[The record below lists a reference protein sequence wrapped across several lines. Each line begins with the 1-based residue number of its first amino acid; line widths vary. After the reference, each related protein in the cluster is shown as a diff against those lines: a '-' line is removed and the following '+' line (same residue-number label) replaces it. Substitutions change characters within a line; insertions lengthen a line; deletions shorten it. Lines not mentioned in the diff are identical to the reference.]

1 MSIFQRLTLK
11 ALRQNKMRTAVTI
24 VGIILSTA
32 LITAVTTGVSSCF
45 QFMLEVV
52 EVQDGTWYG
61 KTYGI
66 PEEEQKELA
75 KKEEIQQFATWGN
88 VTYGKLPRAAV
99 RSTPYLHI
107 SSYGGDF
114 TKLLSVKILEGRLPK
129 DSTELILPRSVNL
142 RGKMNYQTGDTI
154 TLETGLRKDPE
165 TGKVWWQDYPYEKKE
180 KFQTQ
185 GNKTYHIVGFY
196 DSAQLGYW
204 GEGEAPGYVALTLQ
218 DSAIRADNA
227 MCYYSL
233 SDPKICDNFTSA
245 LEKEYKKKFGED
257 ECWVTQNYMYLKL
270 LNGSLNS
277 SAKQLLIITMVVL
290 IAIVMF
296 GSVALIYNAF
306 SISVNE
312 RKKQYGILASV
323 GASKRQLQ
331 KMVLVEAGVVSLIGI
346 PLGVLAGIGG
356 LSLAF
361 YGLRDEFSL
370 FLYEEGGIGIPIH
383 MSAALWAIILA
394 VVVAY
399 VTVLIS
405 AYIPARKT
413 MKVSVI
419 EVIRQ
424 NDDVVEKT
432 GKLKTSRFTKRLF
445 GLEGVIASKN
455 FKRNRKKYRAT
466 VVSLF
471 ISIVLFVSVNSFCQ
485 YMTEAMEQMN
495 AEYNCDIFIRDAMDS
510 HGVTGEEVYDTLREV
525 GGITKSSQY
534 YSYYMLPLVTEAK
547 YLDKEEIAVS
557 TDMTLIFVEDSIYK
571 EFLQKQKLNPD
582 IYTNPDKITATVY
595 DHIIHWDNENNR
607 YIDSKVLNNLPET
620 VTVGIPN
627 EEWTEEVGYE
637 EKWDSQ
643 KRFYNQKEVAL
654 GQLVEEVPFG
664 VDHEKNSGLLLMFP
678 QSFMDKFVNVS
689 ASKVTGDMDRI
700 MTFNANDPY
709 ESFAQMQNCLDEM
722 SQKLFDEG
730 TVMNVDR
737 QFRVSNAMMKIMR
750 IFSFGFILLI
760 SLIAIANV
768 FHTIATNVILRRRE
782 FAMLRSVGLTQRGF
796 YKMMYYECC
805 LYGIKG
811 LLFGIP
817 VSLGITAYMSYE
829 MNRNFAISFRMP
841 WQLIG
846 MAILGVFSVVFITM
860 FYAIRKIQKDNVAE
874 TLKQDIF

>member
-24 VGIILSTA
+24 MGIILSTA

-61 KTYGI
+61 QTYGI

-88 VTYGKLPRAAV
+88 VTYGKLPKAAD
-99 RSTPYLHI
+99 SSIPYLHI
-107 SSYGGDF
+107 SSYDGDF
-114 TKLLSVKILEGRLPK
+114 TKLLSVKMLEGRLPK
-129 DSTELILPRSVNL
+129 DSTELILPRAVNL
-142 RGKMNYQTGDTI
+142 RGKMNYKTGDTI

-165 TGKVWWQDYPYEKKE
+165 TGEIWWQDYPYDKKE
-180 KFQTQ
+180 KFQTR
-185 GNKTYHIVGFY
+185 GNKTYQIVGFY

-204 GEGEAPGYVALTLQ
+204 GEAGAPGYVALTLQ

-233 SDPKICDNFTSA
+233 SDPKICDNFTAA
-245 LEKEYKKKFGED
+245 LEREYEKKFGED
-257 ECWVTQNYMYLKL
+257 ECWVIQNYRYLKL

-277 SAKQLLIITMVVL
+277 SAKQLLIITMAVL

-331 KMVLVEAGVVSLIGI
+331 KMVLAEAGVVSLIGI

-356 LSLAF
+356 LSLGF

-370 FLYEEGGIGIPIH
+370 FHYNEGGIGITIH
-383 MSAALWAIILA
+383 MSVALWAIILA
-394 VVVAY
+394 IVVAY

-405 AYIPARKT
+405 AYIPARKA

-424 NDDVVEKT
+424 NDDVVEKP
-432 GKLKTSRFTKRLF
+432 GKLKTSRLTKRLF

-471 ISIVLFVSVNSFCQ
+471 ISIVLFVSVNCFCQ
-485 YMTEAMEQMN
+485 YMTEVMEQMN
-495 AEYNCDIFIRDAMDS
+495 TEYNCDIFIRDDMDS

-534 YSYYMLPLVTEAK
+534 YSYYMLSLATKAK
-547 YLDKEEIAVS
+547 YLDKDTYHQGQPEPFPDNEEEIAVS

-571 EFLQKQKLNPD
+571 EFLQKQNLNPD
-582 IYTNPDKITATVY
+582 NYINPDNITATVY
-595 DHIIHWDNENNR
+595 DNIIRWDNESNR
-607 YIDSKVLNNLPET
+607 YIGSKVLNNLPET
-620 VTVGIPN
+620 VKVGIP
-627 EEWTEEVGYE
+627 EREWT
-637 EKWDSQ
+637 
-643 KRFYNQKEVAL
+643 EVAL
-654 GQLVEEVPFG
+654 GQLVDEVPFG

-678 QSFMDKFVNVS
+678 QSFMAKFVNVS

-700 MTFNANDPY
+700 MTFDSSEPD
-709 ESFAQMQNCLDEM
+709 ESFARMQNCLDGM

-737 QFRVSNAMMKIMR
+737 QFRVSNALMKIMR

-796 YKMMYYECC
+796 HKMMYYECC

-817 VSLGITAYMSYE
+817 VSLGITAYMSHE
-829 MNRNFAISFRMP
+829 MNKNFVISFHIP